1 MLSENL
7 KSDVRNAIFEA
18 AVSQCESE
26 IANAIATIK
35 IYSSNPAG
43 VGEHP
48 GIVEEVLKAAE
59 QGASAQEKLEFLKEI
74 HS

>member
-1 MLSENL
+1 LSENL
-7 KSDVRNAIFEA
+7 QSDVRNAIFEA
-18 AVSQCESE
+18 AVAQCESE
-26 IANAIATIK
+26 ISNAIATIK
-35 IYSSNPAG
+35 IYSSHPSG

-59 QGASAQEKLEFLKEI
+59 QGASAQEKLDFLKAL